1 MSAKAVRNSNLE
13 LYRVIVMVLIV
24 AHHYFVNSGLI
35 ELASTSLDSFKS
47 IYLYLFGMWGKTGIN
62 CFVLITGYFMCTSSI
77 SLQKFIKLMFEVYLY
92 RILIFLIFWICGYEY
107 LNTESL
113 TRLILPVSSVADN
126 FTGCFILF
134 WLTIPFLNVLVR
146 NLTQRQHLYLL
157 GLSLTIYVI
166 LPLLPYN
173 RVVMNYVTWFI
184 ILYII
189 SSYIRMYN
197 VQLFSNKT
205 WGWLALLLVF
215 ISMFSVLVCLKFNKN
230 PYWFVSDSNAILA
243 VLTGVCS
250 FMFFKDLTI
259 PYSKFV
265 NALGASTFGV
275 LLIHANS
282 DAMRT
287 WLWRN
292 TLHNVGWFQNDTLIV
307 MAHSIISVILVY
319 SICSLIDWLRIK
331 YIEKPFF
338 SRFGSAIDKLQNR
351 IFAS

>member
-1 MSAKAVRNSNLE
+1 M
-13 LYRVIVMVLIV
+13 
-24 AHHYFVNSGLI
+24 
-35 ELASTSLDSFKS
+35 
-47 IYLYLFGMWGKTGIN
+47 
-62 CFVLITGYFMCTSSI
+62 
-77 SLQKFIKLMFEVYLY
+77 
-92 RILIFLIFWICGYEY
+92 
-107 LNTESL
+107 
-113 TRLILPVSSVADN
+113 
-126 FTGCFILF
+126 
-134 WLTIPFLNVLVR
+134 
-146 NLTQRQHLYLL
+146 
-157 GLSLTIYVI
+157 
-166 LPLLPYN
+166 
-173 RVVMNYVTWFI
+173 
-184 ILYII
+184 
-189 SSYIRMYN
+189 
-197 VQLFSNKT
+197 QLFSNKT

-259 PYSKFV
+259 PYSKSV

-292 TLHNVGWFQNDTLIV
+292 TLHNVDWFQNDTLIV